1 MTDDPGVGSHH
12 SPVFPRSVSPLR
24 HFSVFIIAAEK
35 ATHSWKV
42 KLICFM
48 WDILINSDK
57 RRRGSHWGW
66 LPCDCISHTHS
77 LAADGSVKCHPLGLP
92 AWPHVVPA
100 MHFCYATQFN
110 DGRGG
115 RAPYSEGN
123 WQLGGWRSELNATPR
138 WIKTLRREAGSQS

>member
-1 MTDDPGVGSHH
+1 MINGGGGLTEADCHVT
-12 SPVFPRSVSPLR
+12 VF
-24 HFSVFIIAAEK
+24 
-35 ATHSWKV
+35 
-42 KLICFM
+42 
-48 WDILINSDK
+48 
-57 RRRGSHWGW
+57 
-66 LPCDCISHTHS
+66 HTHTHT

-123 WQLGGWRSELNATPR
+123 
-138 WIKTLRREAGSQS
+138 